1 MKNPGP
7 VRINI
12 ASRPSLP
19 MYRSINSIDILARY
33 AAGRGIDVEKLLAGS
48 GIKPRD
54 LDDSEMFVSPKQE
67 LSVMRRLA
75 ELVSD
80 PEAGLKTGE
89 HYHITA
95 HGVLGN
101 ASMCCETFLDAI
113 RLMFSFIELTLTY
126 FSYELSVVEPLAY
139 VTMKELIDLKDIRR
153 FICEREFVS
162 VLRMMSDL
170 IGEPLMLK
178 EARFAYPRPEYASS
192 YRDTFKCP
200 VFFNTDEHVFI
211 FDSRYLSKYLPMAN
225 RLSKDKYERECREL
239 ILRMKK
245 SGTTSEKVRQ
255 LILYQKEGIP
265 TFQQVTRR
273 MNVSPRTLH
282 RRLSVEGT
290 SYKEILAEIRKT
302 KAIEQLTET
311 STPVESIAMDLGY
324 SDVANFYHAFKS
336 WTGTTPI
343 SYRKKSL

>member
-1 MKNPGP
+1 
-7 VRINI
+7 
-12 ASRPSLP
+12 
-19 MYRSINSIDILARY
+19 
-33 AAGRGIDVEKLLAGS
+33 
-48 GIKPRD
+48 
-54 LDDSEMFVSPKQE
+54 
-67 LSVMRRLA
+67 
-75 ELVSD
+75 
-80 PEAGLKTGE
+80 
-89 HYHITA
+89 
-95 HGVLGN
+95 
-101 ASMCCETFLDAI
+101 
-113 RLMFSFIELTLTY
+113 LTY